1 MAFSFASPVS
11 NAFGL
16 SDVGDYAAP
25 VFADIDNDGDL
36 DAFVGNFLGDTVHFQ
51 NNGTATAASF
61 ILIAAPRA
69 NALGLSNVGTR
80 AAPSFADLD
89 GDGDLDALVGERN
102 GALLYFQNSGT
113 ATLASF
119 DSPITNPFG
128 LITAP
133 LAFHANPTLT
143 DLDGDSDFDV
153 FVGTTFGDTVY
164 FENTGTAFT
173 ASFAAP
179 ITNPFGLSDVG
190 GYAKPTFADIDGDS
204 DLDALVGT
212 TFGGMLYFENTG
224 TATTASFA
232 APITNPFG
240 LVDPGG
246 SRSKPTL
253 VDLDGD
259 GDQDLLVGNS
269 TGNTLYFEHL
279 RVLELTLTA
288 PTAIAYT
295 DTALDDS
302 FTTASATLSATDPE
316 GDTLTYGLQGGTLN
330 GTTVT
335 RSGTY
340 GTLSLNTA
348 SGAYTYTPNDAA
360 IEASSANVSEDFT
373 VSASDGT
380 NSVTQTL
387 TVNLTQNGTTETTG
401 NDVLTGSAGAER
413 FDALAGND
421 TVYGLGGDDTLLG
434 GAGNDSLDG
443 GSGNDTLTGG
453 AGSDTYI
460 VDSSAD
466 LIRETATSTTDI
478 DTVRAAMTYTL
489 SDKLERLTL
498 TGTGNTK
505 GNGNALENVIT
516 GNTGNNVMAGGAGED
531 TLFGSAGD
539 DRLTGG
545 NGNDWFM
552 FNAISSTNRDTVTDF
567 IKGTD
572 KIVLDDDVYAKL
584 GTGTLSGKTVDAGNY
599 RVGTKAGDSNDY
611 LIYDPATDKLY
622 YDADGNGSGVAKH
635 IATISLTGTAA
646 PTASDFL
653 LLG

>member
-164 FENTGTAFT
+164 FENTGTAF
-173 ASFAAP
+173 
-179 ITNPFGLSDVG
+179 
-190 GYAKPTFADIDGDS
+190 
-204 DLDALVGT
+204 
-212 TFGGMLYFENTG
+212 
-224 TATTASFA
+224 TASFA

-531 TLFGSAGD
+531 TLFGGDGNDTLFGSAGD